1 MYFKRLLDPTT
12 IAYSYNDNGDSMT
25 ILEPYHSIYISQE
38 KGFFIKKDVDDI
50 NDQKVTYEG
59 KVIRIKEKKTSILSI
74 IDFEITSN
82 IIGNNKA

>member
-1 MYFKRLLDPTT
+1 MYFKRLLNPAT

-59 KVIRIKEKKTSILSI
+59 KVIRIKEKNAK
-74 IDFEITSN
+74 
-82 IIGNNKA
+82 K